1 MVQEGVFPYLIF
13 TILGIYIMAL
23 GTRFLSLSLTIAN
36 GAQTSNSSR
45 TGFKA
50 TPVGVIFP
58 AAMTGTGITFEM
70 SDDGTNWY
78 PVVGRDGNVVTIT
91 KVNSSFRALNK
102 EDFMAIQEVRVK
114 SSGAEGAERI
124 IKLICRDVT

>member
-1 MVQEGVFPYLIF
+1 MVQEGVFPYLTI

-23 GTRFLSLSLTIAN
+23 GTRFLSVPLTIAN
-36 GAQTSNSSR
+36 GAQTSNSTR

-70 SDDGTNWY
+70 TDDGTNWY
-78 PVVGRDGNVVTIT
+78 PVVGTDGNAVSIT
-91 KVNSSFRALNK
+91 KANSSYRALKK
-102 EDFMAIQEVRVK
+102 EDLMGVQEVRVK
-114 SSGAEGAERI
+114 SSGAEGADRI